1 MVLLPVSI
9 NKIPSIYEM
18 IGNDNLREFVKSILK
33 DNLNVITDE
42 NNRLIELLRKKDYS
56 IFDQNFNIDEFLER
70 VDNLKETL
78 KILLDNFKSDKD
90 LYFIVDELYTQILKL
105 DYNINTLYSLRE
117 LENED

>member
-1 MVLLPVSI
+1 MVLLPASI

-18 IGNDNLREFVKSILK
+18 IGNDNLREFIKCMLK

-56 IFDQNFNIDEFLER
+56 ILDKNFDMDEFLDK

-78 KILLDNFKSDKD
+78 KDILKNFKNDKE
-90 LYFIVDELYTQILKL
+90 LYCIVDRAV
-105 DYNINTLYSLRE
+105 SR
-117 LENED
+117 